1 MVPRLNRIFTSLVL
15 VFLFGLS
22 AYGETFFNPA
32 RARSP
37 SQQKADCLDQT
48 LNLAQTYFEGIGDL
62 SADFTQENWNVAL
75 GEVGSKS
82 VSSGSFKFSEPKSV
96 RWEYFGPDP
105 SLVVSDGEK
114 TWIFDSA
121 NKEVQVLPGKGGGLS
136 GGVLDF
142 LLSGSDLK
150 KEFGLEVEDCE
161 SPVVSLLLTP
171 GEDSLFERAKLSIN
185 SRTGHISETEIV
197 DPFGNRTRIKF
208 SNVRTGQG
216 LEASLFKFRVT
227 KDMRVLKIP

>member
-1 MVPRLNRIFTSLVL
+1 MPRLNRIFPSVVL
-15 VFLFGLS
+15 VSFFGLS
-22 AYGETFFNPA
+22 AYGETFYDPA

-48 LNLAQTYFEGIGDL
+48 LNLAQTYFDGIGDL
-62 SADFTQENWNVAL
+62 SADFIQENWNVAL

-82 VSSGSFKFSEPKSV
+82 VSSGTFKFSEPKSV
-96 RWEYFGPDP
+96 RWEYFAPDP
-105 SLVVSDGEK
+105 GLVVTDGEK
-114 TWIFDSA
+114 TWIFDLA

-142 LLSGSDLK
+142 LLRGSDLRE
-150 KEFGLEVEDCE
+150 EFGLEVEGCG

-171 GEDSLFERAKLSIN
+171 GEDSLFERAKLRIN
-185 SRTGHISETEIV
+185 SRTGHVSETEII

-208 SNVRTGQG
+208 SNVRTDQG
-216 LEASLFKFRVT
+216 LEESLFKFQISE
-227 KDMRVLKIP
+227 DMRVLKIP